1 MIAAAE
7 GDAGRRRAPGR
18 RPHHLRRSRAL
29 FAALLAT
36 LLGLA
41 SNPTQAEAH
50 ARLERA
56 QPANDATVA
65 APSTIELWFNELLD
79 DAFNDVAVYR
89 AKPDGSPADD
99 ANLATAKPRVD
110 DNDRTHLTTPVGA
123 LAPGAYVVHYKVLSR
138 DGHSARGRVLFRVA
152 ARS

>member
-7 GDAGRRRAPGR
+7 GAAGRRRAPGR
-18 RPHHLRRSRAL
+18 RPYHPRHSHAL
-29 FAALLAT
+29 LVALLAT
-36 LLGLA
+36 LLVLA
-41 SNPTQAEAH
+41 TGPTPAQAH
-50 ARLERA
+50 ARLERS

-79 DAFNDVAVYR
+79 DEFNDVAVYR
-89 AKPDGSPADD
+89 AKADGSPADD

-110 DNDRTHLTTPVGA
+110 DADRTHLTTPVGT

-152 ARS
+152 AGG